1 MKQSFYENGIQGL
14 AYNTSDAMVACDLD
28 DPGVRTLAVRVD
40 MPEGMVECH
49 MNVDRL
55 GCCPPELGQKEF
67 DLAVKA
73 AKLFVAA
80 PELLAA
86 LEEVKTELF
95 WMDHGPRDS
104 DREAFARRVNEL
116 RGLCLTAIAKA
127 KGGEG

>member
-28 DPGVRTLAVRVD
+28 DPGVRTLAARVD
-40 MPEGMVECH
+40 MPEGMVEFH

-55 GCCPPELGQKEF
+55 GCVDPAMGQEEF

-86 LEEVKTELF
+86 LEQTLATLDAVCEMQGFDKYKQ
-95 WMDHGPRDS
+95 HGS
-104 DREAFARRVNEL
+104 KQARE
-116 RGLCLTAIAKA
+116 AIAKA
-127 KGGEG
+127 KGGE

>member
-28 DPGVRTLAVRVD
+28 DPGVRTLAARVD
-40 MPEGMVECH
+40 MPEGMVEFH

-55 GCCPPELGQKEF
+55 GYVEPEMGQEEF

-86 LEEVKTELF
+86 ALAMQCADVTTDEIERA
-95 WMDHGPRDS
+95 RDLL
-104 DREAFARRVNEL
+104 DA
-116 RGLCLTAIAKA
+116 AIAKA
-127 KGGEG
+127 GGGE

>member
-28 DPGVRTLAVRVD
+28 DPGVRTLAARVD
-40 MPEGMVECH
+40 MPEGMVEFH

-55 GCCPPELGQKEF
+55 GYVDPAMGQKEF

-73 AKLFVAA
+73 ARLFVAA

-86 LEEVKTELF
+86 LEEILEGNRNGWIARVA
-95 WMDHGPRDS
+95 
-104 DREAFARRVNEL
+104 RE
-116 RGLCLTAIAKA
+116 AIAKA
-127 KGGEG
+127 KGGE